1 MHLNQHGLN
10 ASPSIGIC
18 YAEFGARVPKA
29 GSAYVYSYVCIGEFV
44 AFVIGWNLM
53 LEYVIGTASVCRGIS
68 LYLDSLLNNTLKDT
82 FAEVAPIHVSFLGS
96 YFDFLAFGLVV
107 VFGGKLAGIIPLR
120 SVM

>member
-1 MHLNQHGLN
+1 MVQMHLLT
-10 ASPSIGIC
+10 GIC

-82 FAEVAPIHVSFLGS
+82 FAEVAPMHVSFLGS

-107 VFGGKLAGIIPLR
+107 VFGGKLTR
-120 SVM
+120 YD

>member
-1 MHLNQHGLN
+1 M
-10 ASPSIGIC
+10 
-18 YAEFGARVPKA
+18 PKA

-68 LYLDSLLNNTLKDT
+68 LYLDTLLNDTLKQS
-82 FAEVAPIHVSFLGS
+82 FAEAAPMHVSFLGS

-107 VFGGKLAGIIPLR
+107 VFGGELTLVAGWNGIFGE
-120 SVM
+120 